1 MKMTKHSHLLIR
13 LQNALFYILFLT
25 IIGLLAWL
33 GKTYHKSID
42 VTAGK
47 RNTLSQPMQQIL
59 SRLDKP
65 LQLIAYVPD
74 EPNIHIALQKLVGKY
89 KKYKKDIMLEFVNP
103 DLDPA
108 RARADDIQYSG
119 QVLVKLGKRSEKVN
133 SVAEQ
138 NIVNVLQRL
147 SRDKPRRVVF
157 LEGHKELSPL
167 DTQSNGLSKLARV
180 LESKGFSFQ
189 PHNLIRTQNIP
200 QDASF
205 VVIAAPQQDYLPA
218 EVKIIEDYIDKGGN
232 LLWLHDP
239 GSLHGLDDIEQQLGL
254 EIHEGTLLD
263 ANQSLQKM
271 LGIKHPAAIAVI
283 DYGDLDFTKDLAAHT
298 LFPFAT
304 AILQDPLSK
313 DKKYNWLYQPFLSTL
328 PTSWLESGE
337 IQGKVKFDDDADK
350 PGPLP
355 IGMSL
360 TRELDDKDVAQRII
374 VIGDSDFMQNT
385 YLGQGSNLELSSN
398 IFNWLGQDDKLISID
413 TVKQKDT
420 RLQLPPWALYGSA
433 FFFLIGL
440 PLGLLV
446 TGFMRWLLRR
456 KR

>member
-1 MKMTKHSHLLIR
+1 MKMTKSSHLYIR
-13 LQNALFYILFLT
+13 LQNVLFYILFLT

-33 GKTYHKSID
+33 GRTYHKSID
-42 VTAGK
+42 VTAAQ

-65 LQLIAYVPD
+65 LELIAYVPD
-74 EPNIHIALQKLVGKY
+74 DASIHVALKKLIGKY
-89 KKYKKDIMLEFVNP
+89 KTYKKDIKLEFVNP

-108 RARADDIQYSG
+108 RAEADGIQYSG
-119 QVLVKLGKRSEKVN
+119 QVLIKLGDKSEKVN

-147 SRDKPRRVVF
+147 SRDKPRLVVF

-167 DTQSNGLSKLARV
+167 DARSNGLSQLAKI

-200 QDASF
+200 QDTSF
-205 VVIAAPQQDYLPA
+205 VVIAAPRQDYLPA

-232 LLWLHDP
+232 LLWLHEP
-239 GSLHGLDDIEQQLGL
+239 GSLHGLDNIEQQLGL
-254 EIHEGTLLD
+254 EMHEGTLLD
-263 ANQSLQKM
+263 ANQDLQKM

-283 DYGDLDFTKDLAAHT
+283 DYGDLDVTKDLAAHT

-304 AILQDPLSK
+304 AILQDPLTK
-313 DKKYNWLYQPFLSTL
+313 DANYNWQYQPFLSTL

-337 IQGKVKFDDDADK
+337 IQGNVKFDDDADK
-350 PGPLP
+350 PGPLT

-360 TRELDDKDVAQRII
+360 TRELEDKDVEQRII

-385 YLGQGSNLELSSN
+385 YLGQGSNLELASN
-398 IFNWLGQDDKLISID
+398 LFNWLGQDDKLISIN
-413 TVKQKDT
+413 TVKEKDT
-420 RLQLPPWALYGSA
+420 RLEMAPWALYSSA
-433 FFFLIGL
+433 FFFLVGL
-440 PLGLLV
+440 PLGLLIF
-446 TGFMRWLLRR
+446 GFLRWILRR

>member
-1 MKMTKHSHLLIR
+1 MKMTKKSHLFIR

-33 GKTYHKSID
+33 GRTYHKSID
-42 VTAGK
+42 VTSAG
-47 RNTLSQPMQQIL
+47 RNTLSEPMQQIL

-65 LQLIAYVPD
+65 LELTAYVPD
-74 EPNIHIALQKLVGKY
+74 DASIHVALKKLIAKY
-89 KKYKKDIMLEFVNP
+89 RNYKKDIKLEFVNP

-108 RARADDIQYSG
+108 RAKADDIQYSG
-119 QVLVKLGKRSEKVN
+119 QVLIKLGKRSEKVN

-147 SRDKPRRVVF
+147 SRDKPRLVVF

-167 DTQSNGLSKLARV
+167 DEKSNGLSRLASV
-180 LESKGFSFQ
+180 LENKGFSFQ

-205 VVIAAPQQDYLPA
+205 VIIAAPQQDYLPA
-218 EVKIIEDYIDKGGN
+218 EVKIIEDYIDQGGN
-232 LLWLHDP
+232 LLWLHEP
-239 GSLHGLDDIEQQLGL
+239 GLLHGLDDIEQQLGL

-263 ANQSLQKM
+263 ANQALQKM

-283 DYGDLDFTKDLAAHT
+283 DYGDLDVTKDLAAHT

-304 AILQDPLSK
+304 AILQDPLTK
-313 DKKYNWLYQPFLSTL
+313 ETKYHWQYHPFLSTL

-337 IQGKVKFDDDADK
+337 IQGNVKFDDDADK
-350 PGPLP
+350 PGPLT
-355 IGMSL
+355 IGMVL
-360 TRELDDKDVAQRII
+360 TRDMPTKEEQRII

-385 YLGQGSNLELSSN
+385 YIGQGSNLELASN
-398 IFNWLGQDDKLISID
+398 LFNWLGQDDDLISIN
-413 TVKQKDT
+413 TVKEKDT
-420 RLQLPPWALYGSA
+420 RLELPPWALYISA
-433 FFFLIGL
+433 FFFLVGL

-446 TGFMRWLLRR
+446 FGFVRWMLRR